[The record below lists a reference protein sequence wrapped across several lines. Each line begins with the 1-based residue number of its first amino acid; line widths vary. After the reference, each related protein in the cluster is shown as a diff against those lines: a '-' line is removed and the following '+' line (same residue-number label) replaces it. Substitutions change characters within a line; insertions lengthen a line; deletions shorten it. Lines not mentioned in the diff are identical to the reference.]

1 MGSNEVDIK
10 VIWKD
15 LDAYEKELDK
25 EAKSLQ
31 DIWTKICQL
40 HAKTEDE
47 IARFVWAF
55 TLMPFQR
62 FNVVSNSCC
71 SSWKIEIM

>member
-31 DIWTKICQL
+31 EIWTKICQL
-40 HAKTEDE
+40 HTKTEEE
-47 IARFVWAF
+47 IARCVVLVFVGVND
-55 TLMPFQR
+55 M
-62 FNVVSNSCC
+62 SCFHRC
-71 SSWKIEIM
+71 LC